1 MSKVFLRDSKGR
13 FIAQPKEMHL
23 QLSPRT
29 IFFDLD
35 KFDEVVIH
43 YHNKDYIVDNL
54 DALISI
60 VAKEKK

>member
-13 FIAQPKEMHL
+13 FIAQPKEMYL
-23 QLSPRT
+23 RPSTPQT
-29 IFFDLD
+29 IICLD
-35 KFDEVVIH
+35 KFDGAVIH